1 MLGHIQ
7 LPLTTFTL
15 LRIRVFRNVTLC
27 RLVSTDRRFERFK
40 CLFSSRSSTQNF
52 MNHLSEDT
60 ASPPAIAECSVT
72 SCFLSHAERPAGIW
86 YMVRNVLI
94 AILKTLE
101 IFQEKF
107 IFICLMPD
115 PSGRSVSV
123 IAGSNLPGGM
133 GVCFECCVLSGRGL
147 CVGLI
152 TRPEE
157 FYRLWCVVEC
167 DLYTS

>member
-1 MLGHIQ
+1 M
-7 LPLTTFTL
+7 P
-15 LRIRVFRNVTLC
+15 
-27 RLVSTDRRFERFK
+27 
-40 CLFSSRSSTQNF
+40 FSSRSSTQNF
-52 MNHLSEDT
+52 TNHLPADM

-72 SCFLSHAERPAGIW
+72 LCFLRHAERPAGIW

-94 AILKTLE
+94 AILKILE
-101 IFQEKF
+101 LFQEKF
-107 IFICLMPD
+107 IFVCIMSG

-123 IAGSNLPGGM
+123 IAVSNLPRGM

-157 FYRLWCVVEC
+157 SYRLLCV
-167 DLYTS
+167 